1 MFVIATRELRSL
13 FLSPLAWSILAVVQV
28 ILGLIFASRVALFM
42 QPEIQSQLH
51 NVPGAPGL
59 TDIVVGHVYVWTGI
73 IFLLVSPLLTMR
85 LMSEERRQYT
95 LPLLLSAPVS
105 MRSIIL
111 GKYLGLM
118 GFLLIMLTMVTLMPL
133 SLLIGGTLDFGQ
145 FSSAILGVILLLAAF
160 SAIGLYVSTI
170 TAQPTV
176 AAIGTFGILLLLW
189 IIDWAS
195 GTEQETPVFTYL
207 SITNHYQALL
217 RGLFNT
223 EDVIYYILIISLFL
237 ILSIHHLDSERVQ

>member
-1 MFVIATRELRSL
+1 MFVIAARELRSL
-13 FLSPLAWSILAVVQV
+13 FLSPLAWSILAVVQI

-42 QPEIQSQLH
+42 QPEIQSQLQAM
-51 NVPGAPGL
+51 PGAPGL
-59 TDIVVGHVYVWTGI
+59 TDIVVGYVYVWTGI

-85 LMSEERRQYT
+85 LISEERRQGT

-105 MRSIIL
+105 MQSIIL

-118 GFLLIMLTMVTLMPL
+118 GFLLIMLAMVTLMPL

-145 FSSAILGVILLLAAF
+145 FFAAVLGVILLLAAF
-160 SAIGLYVSTI
+160 CAIGLYISTL

-189 IIDWAS
+189 IIDWAG
-195 GTEQETPVFTYL
+195 GTDQESALFSYL

-223 EDVIYYILIISLFL
+223 EDVVYYILIIGLFL
-237 ILSIHHLDSERVQ
+237 ILSIHHLDSERGH

>member
-1 MFVIATRELRSL
+1 MFVIAARELRSL
-13 FLSPLAWSILAVVQV
+13 FLSPLAWSILAVVQI
-28 ILGLIFASRVALFM
+28 ILGLMFASRVALFM
-42 QPEIQSQLH
+42 QPEVQSQLQSI
-51 NVPGAPGL
+51 PGAPGL
-59 TDIVVGHVYVWTGI
+59 TDIVVGHIYVWTGI

-85 LMSEERRQYT
+85 LISEERRQNT

-105 MRSIIL
+105 MQDIVL

-118 GFLLIMLTMVTLMPL
+118 GFLLIMLFMVTLMPL
-133 SLLIGGTLDFGQ
+133 SLLIGGTLDYGQ
-145 FSSAILGVILLLAAF
+145 FLSAILGVILLLAAF
-160 SAIGLYVSTI
+160 SAIGLYISTI

-189 IIDWAS
+189 VIDWAA
-195 GTEQETPVFTYL
+195 GTDQESELFSYL

-223 EDVIYYILIISLFL
+223 EDVIYYVLIIALFL
-237 ILSIHHLDSERVQ
+237 ILSVHHLDTERVQ

>member
-1 MFVIATRELRSL
+1 MFVIAARELRSL
-13 FLSPLAWSILAVVQV
+13 FLSPLAWSILAVVQI

-42 QPEIQSQLH
+42 QPEIQSQLQG
-51 NVPGAPGL
+51 VPDAPGL

-85 LMSEERRQYT
+85 LMSEERRQGT

-105 MRSIIL
+105 MQSIIL

-118 GFLLIMLTMVTLMPL
+118 SFLLIMLAMVTLMPL

-145 FSSAILGVILLLAAF
+145 FFAAILGVILLLAAF
-160 SAIGLYVSTI
+160 CAIGLYVSTR

-189 IIDWAS
+189 IIDWAG
-195 GTEQETPVFTYL
+195 GTEQESAVLAYL

-217 RGLFNT
+217 QGLFNT
-223 EDVIYYILIISLFL
+223 EDVIYYILIIGLFL